1 MSKNFIDM
9 VIGNFLGNA
18 HISRTGLDKA
28 YITFEQTKK
37 KVEYINYLICT
48 KLFTTEN
55 LVSTIYHRKFSF
67 RRNKK
72 I

>member
-37 KVEYINYLICT
+37 KVEYINYLH
-48 KLFTTEN
+48 K
-55 LVSTIYHRKFSF
+55 TIYHRKFSF